1 VSIATRRE
9 QALPGMDEGAP
20 LLAVDGLRIEL
31 PSRGAVTVAADGVSY
46 EVGVSETLAIVG
58 ESGSGKSMTA
68 RAVMGI
74 LPSQARI
81 TAGTVR
87 FRGVDVLTLP
97 ERERRA
103 IRGAGIAMVFQNAL
117 SALNPVLTI
126 GRQLAEPFEAH
137 RGTSR
142 SAAKKRAVELL
153 ELVKIPAARDRAND
167 YPHQFSGGMRQRV
180 VIAMALALDPAVL
193 IADEPTT
200 ALDVTVQA
208 QIMRLFAEI
217 KQERQ
222 MGLLLI
228 THDMGVVADIADRVA
243 VMYAGK
249 VVEEAPALEI
259 YARPAHPYTKAL
271 LRSIPQSA
279 AKGQRLA
286 AITGL
291 PPDLADVPPGCPFH
305 PRCEYAKARCQTEP
319 PPPYAVS
326 PDHASRCHFWQEVLA
341 D

>member
-1 VSIATRRE
+1 MSVTTRRE
-9 QALPGMDEGAP
+9 QPLPGMDEGAP

-46 EVGVSETLAIVG
+46 EVGVSETLAVVG
-58 ESGSGKSMTA
+58 ESGSGKSMTV

-117 SALNPVLTI
+117 SALNPVLTV

-142 SAAKKRAVELL
+142 SAARKRAVELL
-153 ELVKIPAARDRAND
+153 ELVKIPAARDRVND
-167 YPHQFSGGMRQRV
+167 YPH
-180 VIAMALALDPAVL
+180 
-193 IADEPTT
+193 
-200 ALDVTVQA
+200 QA

-217 KQERQ
+217 KEARQ
-222 MGLLLI
+222 TGLLLI

-305 PRCEYAKARCQTEP
+305 PRCEYARARCQTEP

-326 PDHASRCHFWQEVLA
+326 RDHASRCHFWQEVLA